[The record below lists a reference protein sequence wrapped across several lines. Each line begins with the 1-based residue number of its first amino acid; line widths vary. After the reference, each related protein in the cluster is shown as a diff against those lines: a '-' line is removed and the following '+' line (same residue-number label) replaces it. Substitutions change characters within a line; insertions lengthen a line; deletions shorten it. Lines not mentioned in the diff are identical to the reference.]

1 MRIAA
6 TGDCGWLET
15 MQNSFAKEN
24 DKKNFAIVIHELNI
38 P

>member
-15 MQNSFAKEN
+15 MQNSFAKKN
-24 DKKNFAIVIHELNI
+24 DKNFAIVIHELNI